1 MSEQYL
7 DILEESLKKKI
18 EVLDKII
25 IKNEEQKKIL
35 EAEEFDAEAFDQNT
49 QEKGELI
56 DRLNL
61 LDSGFEKVFERV
73 KEELESNKEAHR
85 DQIIRLQDAIRA
97 ITEKSVFIQTTEER
111 NRATVEQKFKRERE
125 KIQLG
130 KNSMKVAKQYYNT
143 MRGINSGGSAVF
155 MDNKK

>member
-18 EVLDKII
+18 EVLDEII
-25 IKNEEQKKIL
+25 VKNEEQKKIL
-35 EAEEFDAEAFDQNT
+35 EAEEFDPEAFDQNT
-49 QEKGELI
+49 EEKGKLI
-56 DRLNL
+56 DRLGL

-85 DQIIRLQDAIRA
+85 DQILRLQDAIRA

-111 NRATVEQKFKRERE
+111 NRVTVEQKFKKEHE

-130 KNSMKVAKQYYNT
+130 KNSMKVAKQYYNN
-143 MRGINSGGSAVF
+143 MRGISAGSSAVF

>member
-85 DQIIRLQDAIRA
+85 DQIIRLQA